1 MSLSGYFEYL
11 GLYYGSMTIINS
23 FILSVRGYFLYFF
36 QTPVL
41 IKGLKQ
47 IFKMKSGH
55 KYFSV
60 TYMCIWPRAMN
71 ETIVKINKTTR
82 PTILNNFSNRCQF
95 YFGVLLKN
103 GKIGPR
109 A

>member
-1 MSLSGYFEYL
+1 MFVFL
-11 GLYYGSMTIINS
+11 GARIDKR
-23 FILSVRGYFLYFF
+23 VE
-36 QTPVL
+36 
-41 IKGLKQ
+41 K

-71 ETIVKINKTTR
+71 KTKVKISKTA
-82 PTILNNFSNRCQF
+82 TILINFTNCCQF
-95 YFGVLLKN
+95 HFGVLLKN